1 MLRNPGAW
9 RRTLCP
15 SHRTPQTP
23 LQTISAPSQTKQKQ
37 EEKGERRGGLW
48 VSVCLGGML
57 VRKCRNSRYRYE
69 CGKENWLL
77 FHWWVGGNLF
87 CRKISPPEGE
97 GHSGP
102 LSLKS
107 KDPLPPPGHV
117 IH

>member
-1 MLRNPGAW
+1 MGKCVPVGVGNYKQNTCRCAGG
-9 RRTLCP
+9 RETL
-15 SHRTPQTP
+15 
-23 LQTISAPSQTKQKQ
+23 
-37 EEKGERRGGLW
+37 
-48 VSVCLGGML
+48 
-57 VRKCRNSRYRYE
+57 
-69 CGKENWLL
+69 LL

-87 CRKISPPEGE
+87 YRKISPPEGE

>member
-1 MLRNPGAW
+1 MGTWERVGELT
-9 RRTLCP
+9 TL
-15 SHRTPQTP
+15 P
-23 LQTISAPSQTKQKQ
+23 LVGW
-37 EEKGERRGGLW
+37 GE
-48 VSVCLGGML
+48 
-57 VRKCRNSRYRYE
+57 
-69 CGKENWLL
+69 
-77 FHWWVGGNLF
+77 NLF